1 MCASMDVVCFGSE
14 REGALVPVQWMCVEA
29 GKGVPHALSGCVRF
43 AFQQMSI
50 VKAVQGRD
58 LLVGHDDIAVEGI
71 VHEQRLA
78 ESA

>member
-1 MCASMDVVCFGSE
+1 MDVVCCGSKKG
-14 REGALVPVQWMCVEA
+14 EGALVPVQWMCVEA
-29 GKGVPHALSGCVRF
+29 GKEAPHALSGCVRF